1 VRIAI
6 LEDDLDQANL
16 VKLWLEGAGHVCH
29 IYPDAAG
36 FQKDMRRG
44 SFDLLVLDWELPV
57 SSGLEVLKWLRHNS
71 DWDLPVLFTTVRDSE
86 EDIVTAL
93 EEGADDYM
101 IKPLSKAVALAR
113 VHALGRRSRTGKQSE
128 VKKFSVGDFTIDLKD
143 GSILHGDEP
152 VDLTEREFKLAIML
166 FNNIGRL
173 ISRDH
178 LLETVWGITSQVA
191 TRTVDTHVSRLRQ
204 KLQLLPEK
212 GWHLKA
218 VYQHGYRLE
227 QMDDPQA
234 A

>member
-1 VRIAI
+1 MRIAI

-16 VKLWLEGAGHVCH
+16 LKLWLEGSGHIAH
-29 IYPDAAG
+29 IFTESEAL
-36 FQKDMRRG
+36 QKEMRRG
-44 SFDLLVLDWELPV
+44 SFDQLILDWELPV
-57 SSGLEVLKWLRHNS
+57 SSGLEVLKWVRSNS
-71 DWDLPVLFTTVRDSE
+71 DWDVPVLFTTVRDTE

-93 EEGADDYM
+93 EAGADDYM
-101 IKPLSKAVALAR
+101 VKPLSKAVTLAR
-113 VHALGRRSRTGKQSE
+113 VHALGRRARTGKQSE
-128 VKKFSVGDFTIDLKD
+128 EKRFTIAGFTFDLKES
-143 GSILHGDEP
+143 SISQNDTP
-152 VDLTEREFKLAIML
+152 IDLTEREFKLAIML

-178 LLETVWGITSQVA
+178 LLETVWGISTQVA

-204 KLQLLPEK
+204 KLGLVPEN

-227 QMDDPQA
+227 QLDDSQA